1 MKNKNPD
8 HRRKSAVVVSDTVN
22 RIMKDLK
29 ANADASFRASEEKLG
44 INISK
49 AYGVPMPALR
59 SIAKRTGMDQGVA
72 DELWKTGVHEARIL
86 ASMVYDPDSI
96 TENKVDSLIREVDSW
111 DLCDICCGELF
122 SKTVYADKKIGDWT
136 ASSEEYVKRAGFVMI
151 AYKALRDPDAS
162 NSDFRMLFKRI
173 IDASPDERNYVKKA
187 VSWALREIGK
197 RNITLNGDVMRIAE
211 ELQKSDSQSA
221 QWIAKS
227 VISELKSERVQKRL
241 RAQTGH
247 R

>member
-1 MKNKNPD
+1 MRGNNSG
-8 HRRKSAVVVSDTVN
+8 HRKRSAVEVSDTVN

-29 ANADASFRASEEKLG
+29 TNANAEFKAGEEKLG
-44 INISK
+44 INVSK
-49 AYGVPMPALR
+49 AYGVPIPALR
-59 SIAKRTGMDQGVA
+59 SIARRTGIDSGVA
-72 DELWKTGVHEARIL
+72 DALWKTGVHEARML
-86 ASMVYDPDSI
+86 ASMVYDPDSM
-96 TENKVDSLIREVDSW
+96 TENRMDSLVKDVDSW
-111 DLCDICCGELF
+111 DLCDTCCAELF

-136 ASSEEYVKRAGFVMI
+136 ARNEEYVKRAGFVMI

-162 NSDFRMLFKRI
+162 NSDFRVLFKDI
-173 IDASPDERNYVKKA
+173 IDASSDDRNYVKKA

-197 RNITLNGDVMRIAE
+197 RNITLNRDVIGIAE
-211 ELQKSDSQSA
+211 ELQKSEVQSA

-227 VISELKSERVQKRL
+227 VLSELKSDRVQNRL

>member
-8 HRRKSAVVVSDTVN
+8 HGRRSAVVVSDTVN

-29 ANADASFRASEEKLG
+29 ANADADFKASEEKLG

-59 SIAKRTGMDQGVA
+59 SIAKRTGIDQRVA

-122 SKTVYADKKIGDWT
+122 SKTVYADKKI
-136 ASSEEYVKRAGFVMI
+136 VMI
-151 AYKALRDPDAS
+151 KQPWNLKFIDEHAS
-162 NSDFRMLFKRI
+162 DNLF
-173 IDASPDERNYVKKA
+173 A
-187 VSWALREIGK
+187 VSDWKEAEAVLRK
-197 RNITLNGDVMRIAE
+197 
-211 ELQKSDSQSA
+211 
-221 QWIAKS
+221 
-227 VISELKSERVQKRL
+227 ISESMDN
-241 RAQTGH
+241 
-247 R
+247 